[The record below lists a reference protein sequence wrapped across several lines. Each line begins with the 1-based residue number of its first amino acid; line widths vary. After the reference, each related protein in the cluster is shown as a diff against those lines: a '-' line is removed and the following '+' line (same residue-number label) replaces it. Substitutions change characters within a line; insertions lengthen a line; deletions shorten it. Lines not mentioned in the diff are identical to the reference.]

1 MVGRLASIE
10 IVKYPLLSED
20 AVTLLEAENKITFIV
35 NLQAD
40 KRDVKRAIEEL
51 YEVRVQRV
59 TTLITP
65 EGEKKAFVKLT
76 PDFKAADLAVKLG
89 LL

>member
-1 MVGRLASIE
+1 MVSKLSSID
-10 IVKYPLLSED
+10 VVRYPLLSED

-51 YEVRVQRV
+51 YEVRVAKV
-59 TTLITP
+59 TTLITS